1 MKRVKKNDQL
11 VIRCQ
16 SADKSLIQWAAM
28 HLKLEQSEVIR
39 QGIRIG
45 IPMLVHRMRQLTREA
60 PEALKIRGAF
70 KRPLTMKEVHKAT
83 EGAR

>member
-1 MKRVKKNDQL
+1 MCFRYEAREEERSL

-45 IPMLVHRMRQLTREA
+45 IPMLVNRMRQLTRKL
-60 PEALKIRGAF
+60 P
-70 KRPLTMKEVHKAT
+70 RPSKFEEHLSVH
-83 EGAR
+83 